1 MPGIFRIRQ
10 LESPQRVLTL
20 RGRALPKQGFEFGLT
35 QRGEVRWQIG
45 SMEGEAIL
53 TGGMLEPTDFDF
65 SWKAQTLGAGAEV
78 DGAQIETVRD
88 LVRTVWGMVRQ
99 SVLVTVE
106 WDIWAQV
113 GYLKNITVPIEKP
126 NEFAVSIAV
135 EWVKEDE
142 RNMRR
147 RPKPAA
153 DYGSTVSS
161 LSDGWSAALRTI
173 RRPLA
178 LAAEAQQRAEDAVVS
193 VNNRINEMQRARRQ
207 FRDSA
212 VSSAAVSGRLAE
224 SMASIASEGATLR
237 TVAGEQPFDVLP
249 IDEPA
254 ARLVYEH
261 YRASLARAAGGVRWQ
276 AALERRKLLSEARP
290 DVLRRHVA
298 LEDEDLRL
306 LAWVT
311 YGRVDAWQAV
321 AEFNEW
327 TGSTLR
333 AGQTVLL
340 PRLEAARVA

>member
-10 LESPQRVLTL
+10 LEAPRRVLTL
-20 RGRALPKQGFEFGLT
+20 RDRALPKQGFEFGLT
-35 QRGEVRWQIG
+35 QRGDVRWQIG

-53 TGGMLEPTDFDF
+53 TGGMLEPTDFEF
-65 SWKAQTLGAGAEV
+65 SWKAQTLAAGAEI
-78 DGAQIETVRD
+78 DGSQIETVRD
-88 LVRTVWGMVRQ
+88 LVRTVWGMVKQ

-106 WDIWAQV
+106 WDVWAQV
-113 GYLKNITVPIEKP
+113 GFLKNITVPIERP
-126 NEFAVSIAV
+126 NEFAVSITV

-153 DYGSTVSS
+153 DYGATVTG
-161 LSDGWSAALRTI
+161 LADGWSTALRTI

-178 LAAEAQQRAEDAVVS
+178 LAAEAQQRAEDSVVR
-193 VNNRINEMQRARRQ
+193 VNNSIQQMNRARRQ

-212 VSSAAVSGRLAE
+212 ITSAAVSGRLAE

-237 TVAGEQPFDVLP
+237 NVAGEQPFDVMP

-261 YRASLARAAGGVRWQ
+261 YRASLGRAAGGVRWQ

-298 LEDEDLRL
+298 FEDEDLRL
-306 LAWVT
+306 LAWIT
-311 YGRVDAWQAV
+311 YGRVDVWQDV
-321 AEFNEW
+321 AAFNELS
-327 TGSTLR
+327 GSTLR

-340 PRLEAARVA
+340 PRLEAARQA